1 MTFWNVTLIFGGES
15 HFLRYKGCAGLGM
28 GIILCGRRMLY
39 FMEYRGEHGMTKFIE
54 NINAYLSQMK
64 IKQTY
69 VSLKTG
75 IDVKKLSRILTGA
88 QDVSGTDMEKIANAL
103 GHKVEYFLSDAFY
116 VPKINELVP
125 EKIAFY
131 AGNPTVKQDEIA
143 EKLEK
148 LMGNID
154 EVMSA
159 KYRFINIS
167 R

>member
-1 MTFWNVTLIFGGES
+1 
-15 HFLRYKGCAGLGM
+15 
-28 GIILCGRRMLY
+28 
-39 FMEYRGEHGMTKFIE
+39 MTKYIE
-54 NINAYLSQMK
+54 NVNAYLSQMK

-75 IDVKKLSRILTGA
+75 IDTKKLSRILTGI
-88 QDVSGTDMEKIANAL
+88 QDVSGKDMEKIAAAL
-103 GHKVEYFLSDAFY
+103 GQTQEYFLRDDFC
-116 VPKINELVP
+116 VPKISGFMP

-131 AGNPTVKQDEIA
+131 AGNPTDKQDEIA

-148 LMGNID
+148 LLGNID

-159 KYRFINIS
+159 KYRFLNMS

>member
-1 MTFWNVTLIFGGES
+1 MVA
-15 HFLRYKGCAGLGM
+15 LRIKLS
-28 GIILCGRRMLY
+28 IILSVRGILY
-39 FMEYRGEHGMTKFIE
+39 RKESGKEASNMTKYIE
-54 NINAYLSQMK
+54 NVNAYLSQMK

-75 IDVKKLSRILTGA
+75 IDTKKLSRILTGT

-103 GHKVEYFLSDAFY
+103 GQKLEYFLSDTFH
-116 VPKINELVP
+116 VPQISEFMP

-131 AGNPTVKQDEIA
+131 AGSPTDSQDEIA

-159 KYRFINIS
+159 KYRFLNMS